1 MSLSVVVDI
10 GLEKRFLNAGQ
21 YLVKLIYQQ
30 EQKHP
35 YHMINK
41 TFKGRV
47 HFTGNQNDKM
57 MLAGKPTLYH
67 CETNTLCTDF
77 LLNVVNLIVGK
88 DNFDPNITVYFFFSM
103 YRAMC

>member
-57 MLAGKPTLYH
+57 MLAGKPKPISGENQH
-67 CETNTLCTDF
+67 CI
-77 LLNVVNLIVGK
+77 IVK
-88 DNFDPNITVYFFFSM
+88 HIRCAPTSF
-103 YRAMC
+103 